1 MIYFFTILILAVI
14 ALSVYLSQIDGPP
27 DLGKF
32 FKVRPK
38 PTMFDVRELIIKG
51 QKETAI
57 RTYCQI
63 FSVKRKIAQAAIEE
77 LQRSIQQKNF
87 EV

>member
-14 ALSVYLSQIDGPP
+14 ALSVYLSQIEGPIP
-27 DLGKF
+27 WGKF
-32 FKVRPK
+32 FKVKEK

-51 QKETAI
+51 QKEAAI
-57 RTYCQI
+57 KTYCQI
-63 FSVKRKIAQAAIEE
+63 FSVKRKDAQIAIEE